1 MRTRLAAAALP
12 LAAASALGL
21 AAAAPAHA
29 GGGTAADPRL
39 QHPYH
44 VVITVTDSG
53 EDDGTYELYCD
64 PVSGLSYGQHPEPGA
79 ACDALLSSGQP
90 FEPVSSDALCTYMY
104 GGPALRHL
112 GRRAGRGRL
121 HPRQRLRDRPVEPA
135 RARSAPD
142 WRRRCLNRSFRTHRR
157 FAGRGP

>member
-104 GGPALRHL
+104 GGPA
-112 GRRAGRGRL
+112 RAHVSGTWAGE
-121 HPRQRLRDRPVEPA
+121 PVEAAFTRDNGCEIDRWNRLVPA
-135 RARSAPD
+135 LPRIGGEGA
-142 WRRRCLNRSFRTHRR
+142 
-157 FAGRGP
+157 